1 MLSTLLYGAETW
13 TTYKGQERRLNQFHL
28 RCLRKI
34 LKIKWQD
41 RVSNP
46 EVLKRSNSTTIMSL
60 LLKRRLRWLGHVQR
74 MDNTRIPKQLLFAEL
89 SSGTRQRGRPL
100 LRYKDVC
107 KSSLICAGINH
118 TAWEPLAAD
127 RTAWR
132 AITSEGAKAY
142 EESLLSQMEERRQR
156 RKQPP
161 NNPSPGRAH
170 TCNRCGRCCRSRIG
184 LHSHMSKCRSNT
196 DS

>member
-1 MLSTLLYGAETW
+1 MYEACVLSTLLYGAETW

-60 LLKRRLRWLGHVQR
+60 LLKKRLRWLGHVQR

-89 SSGTRQRGRPL
+89 SGGTRQRGRPL

-118 TAWEPLAAD
+118 KSWEPLAAD
-127 RTAWR
+127 RAAWR
-132 AITSEGAKAY
+132 AKTSEGAKAH
-142 EESLLSQMEERRQR
+142 EERLLSQMEERRQR

-161 NNPSPGRAH
+161 NNP
-170 TCNRCGRCCRSRIG
+170 
-184 LHSHMSKCRSNT
+184 
-196 DS
+196 